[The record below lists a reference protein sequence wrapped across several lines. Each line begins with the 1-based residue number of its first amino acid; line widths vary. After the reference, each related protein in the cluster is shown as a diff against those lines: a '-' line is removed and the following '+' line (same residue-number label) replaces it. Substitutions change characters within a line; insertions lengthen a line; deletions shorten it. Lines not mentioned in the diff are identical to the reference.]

1 MSAILVTGGAGYVGS
16 HACKALAAAGYH
28 PVVFDNL
35 SAGHRWAVRWGPLEV
50 GDLADTEGL
59 RRVMRRHR
67 IEAVMHFAAA
77 SNVGESMREPGLYYR
92 NNVCGTLNLLTA
104 MSDCGVSRL
113 VFSSTCASYGLPL
126 AVPIAEDHPQWPINP
141 YGDTKFAIE
150 RMLHWWDQV
159 HGIRSFA
166 LRYFNAA
173 GADIDGEIGEAHSPE
188 THLIPIALEVAQ
200 RPRAVLE
207 VYGDDYPT
215 PDGTAIRDYVHV
227 SDLADAHVAA
237 LGLLFD
243 GSPSLAVNLG
253 TGIGLSVRQVV
264 DAIERT
270 IGRPLPIRVGP
281 RRVGDPPQLIAA
293 PRLAFE
299 VLNWTPYRSDID
311 TIIAS
316 AWAWAINPDSRQ
328 AARTGHPLAVLNRGL
343 SPNWKPSDPS
353 KVDPVSLT
361 TPRLEIPPSIDA
373 S

>member
-50 GDLADTEGL
+50 GDLADTESL
-59 RRVMRRHR
+59 RRVIRRHR
-67 IEAVMHFAAA
+67 IEAIMHFAAA
-77 SNVGESMREPGLYYR
+77 SNVSESMREPGYYYR
-92 NNVCGTLNLLTA
+92 NNVCGSLNLLTA

-113 VFSSTCASYGLPL
+113 VFSSTCASYGLPR
-126 AVPIAEDHPQWPINP
+126 AMPISESHPQWPITP

-173 GADIDGEIGEAHSPE
+173 GADLDGEIGEAHTPE

-200 RPRAVLE
+200 RPRAVLD

-215 PDGTAIRDYVHV
+215 ADGTAVRDYIHV

-237 LGLLFD
+237 LGRLYD
-243 GSPSLAVNLG
+243 RAPSLAVNLG
-253 TGIGLSVRQVV
+253 TGVGLSVRQVI

-270 IGRPLPIRVGP
+270 IGRSLPTRIGP
-281 RRVGDPPQLIAA
+281 RRAGDPPQLIAD

-299 VLNWTPYRSDID
+299 VLNWTPHRSDID
-311 TIIAS
+311 TIVGS
-316 AWAWAINPDSRQ
+316 AWAWACSREDRQ
-328 AARTGHPLAVLNRGL
+328 VAHHTPYPPHLKRPSSAKWR
-343 SPNWKPSDPS
+343 PNDPS
-353 KVDPVSLT
+353 KVDPVSVT
-361 TPRLEIPPSIDA
+361 TPRLETPPSIDA